1 MIDLDFLERTYFWF
15 DKPVKYLLKGDVEVT
30 ITPVS
35 VEDSEMFVSWID
47 IISIDKNALSNPL
60 YISMSY
66 LEFLVSAFFSAQEE
80 ELRKLSITKFVNI
93 LKLCLGFDGR
103 IDIKLN
109 ERQKPTIVYG
119 DIVIT
124 AKEFEDI
131 RRIILYQNLLDFDD
145 SYVNPDVKQAVD
157 EVNEMKN
164 KGIESPTLER
174 KMAIITAHTG
184 LSKKVQM
191 EMTFRSHNVLFREVY
206 GEVEYTSARTGIMVG
221 NMFAKKKID
230 MDDWIYKKKKNKYED
245 YFVAQDEYSNSMGG
259 AKNIHATDNASVDL
273 TEFSSL
279 IK

>member
-47 IISIDKNALSNPL
+47 IINIDKNALSNPL

-66 LEFLVSAFFSAQEE
+66 LEFLVSAFFSAQGE

-191 EMTFRSHNVLFREVY
+191 EMTFRSHSVLFREVY

-245 YFVAQDEYSNSMGG
+245 YFVTQDEYSNSMGG
-259 AKNIHATDNASVDL
+259 AKNIHATDNTSVDL